1 MWPFREKRSSLENPA
16 VSLTDPAA
24 WAMIFGAGGTSAT
37 GITVTADMALGVPAV
52 WAAVNFLSDTIAS
65 LPLQLFKEAEKGR
78 QTATKDPLYSILH
91 DAPNPQWTSAR
102 WRKYSMQNTL
112 LNGGRSYTYIER
124 NRAGRVMNLWPLN
137 PTRTTPR
144 VRNGEIEYALKGQNG
159 HETVYAFD
167 EIIDIPFMLRVD
179 GVSHIDPV
187 DKLKDTI
194 GLAIAMR
201 NYASRF
207 FQNGGV
213 PPLALTGPINSVA
226 GAKRAGN
233 DITEALLAERDDK
246 KNILV
251 MPQGHELK
259 PIGMEPE
266 KGQLVEAQRAQ
277 VVEIARFYGLPPVFL
292 QDLTNGTFSNTEQQ
306 DLNFVKHTLCHWLE
320 AIEQEINLK
329 VFSARNTTS
338 FVEFNVDG
346 LLRGDFKTRMDGY
359 ATAIQNAVYKP
370 DECRRF
376 ENMPAEGGDADKL
389 HIQGATVPL
398 GEQSK
403 AQPKTPQGAAAPD
416 PKDSANEQP

>member
-16 VSLTDPAA
+16 VSLTDPTA
-24 WAMIFGAGGTSAT
+24 WAMIFGGGGVSAT

-52 WAAVNFLSDTIAS
+52 WAAINFLSDTIAS

-91 DAPNPQWTSAR
+91 DAPNPQWTSFR

-137 PTRTTPR
+137 PMRTKPR
-144 VRNGEIEYALKGQNG
+144 VRNGELEYVLRNQDES
-159 HETVYAFD
+159 ETVYSYD
-167 EIIDIPFMLRVD
+167 EIIDVPFMVGVD
-179 GVSHIDPV
+179 GVTHINPV
-187 DKLKDTI
+187 EKLKDTV

-233 DITEALLAERDDK
+233 DITAALQAERDDK
-246 KNILV
+246 KNVLV
-251 MPQGHELK
+251 IPLGHELK
-259 PIGMEPE
+259 PIGLDPE
-266 KGQLVEAQRAQ
+266 KGQLVEAQRSQ
-277 VVEIARFYGLPPVFL
+277 VVEVARFYGLPPVFL

-359 ATAIQNAVYKP
+359 ATAIQNAIYTP
-370 DECRRF
+370 DEVRRF
-376 ENMPAEGGDADKL
+376 ENMPAEGGDAAKL

-403 AQPKTPQGAAAPD
+403 AQPKTPPAAPAPPE
-416 PKDSANEQP
+416 PKGP